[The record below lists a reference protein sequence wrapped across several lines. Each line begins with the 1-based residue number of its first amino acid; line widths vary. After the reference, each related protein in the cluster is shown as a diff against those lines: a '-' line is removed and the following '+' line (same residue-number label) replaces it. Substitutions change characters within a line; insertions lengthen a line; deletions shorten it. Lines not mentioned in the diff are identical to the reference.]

1 MHSRILDAIRK
12 QVEAMTGEDEA
23 DASLVARFVSS
34 NDAAAFATIVRRH
47 GTMVWGVCRN
57 LLPQDGDA
65 EDAFQA
71 TFLALVR
78 SAKTVRNTATLGPW
92 LHGVAV
98 RVATKLK
105 RTAARRK
112 TREGAV
118 ARPEATSPV
127 ADSQWDALLAA
138 VHEEVNRLPEAERTA
153 FVLCCLEGVRQ
164 PVAAA
169 QLGWKPGT
177 LTGRLSKAK
186 RRLLDRLSQRGLA
199 PALALGAIGAG
210 TTTGSAIA
218 PATLIETTLA
228 FANEVGAVPA
238 SILTLSQGVSGMMIS
253 KVKLLAAAV
262 VLAGGMAMSLGTGVF
277 STADAQTAPK
287 TPTATPPPLLP
298 PPTPMFTSPTRVLP
312 QPEPG
317 FVVPSPAP
325 EAEPE
330 RIWEYRFQNYE
341 TLPNAQKFIVDL
353 GQKGWELCVLETQSK
368 SIIFKRP
375 AKSAAAK
382 PAAGFKTY
390 LRQVQDPETGA
401 TRYHPVSEYETVYPV
416 RDSGPVS
423 RLEIPSTP
431 VIRDPLLAQPQPI
444 PMTQLPWKAT
454 ENLPIPAGPPR
465 KFTLHTIMMKS
476 LNGPT
481 CVNVAKVLKELIA
494 IGEFDDEVKTVI
506 ADEGSD
512 SLLVLATPAGKK
524 KVEAQ
529 IKQLE
534 EAAAKRTGLPS
545 TTR

>member
-12 QVEAMTGEDEA
+12 QVEVMTGEDEA
-23 DASLVARFVSS
+23 DASLVARFVAS

-112 TREGAV
+112 TREGVV

-287 TPTATPPPLLP
+287 TPPVATPPDRK
-298 PPTPMFTSPTRVLP
+298 S
-312 QPEPG
+312 
-317 FVVPSPAP
+317 VV
-325 EAEPE
+325 
-330 RIWEYRFQNYE
+330 
-341 TLPNAQKFIVDL
+341 
-353 GQKGWELCVLETQSK
+353 
-368 SIIFKRP
+368 
-375 AKSAAAK
+375 
-382 PAAGFKTY
+382 
-390 LRQVQDPETGA
+390 
-401 TRYHPVSEYETVYPV
+401 
-416 RDSGPVS
+416 
-423 RLEIPSTP
+423 
-431 VIRDPLLAQPQPI
+431 
-444 PMTQLPWKAT
+444 
-454 ENLPIPAGPPR
+454 
-465 KFTLHTIMMKS
+465 
-476 LNGPT
+476 
-481 CVNVAKVLKELIA
+481 
-494 IGEFDDEVKTVI
+494 
-506 ADEGSD
+506 
-512 SLLVLATPAGKK
+512 
-524 KVEAQ
+524 
-529 IKQLE
+529 
-534 EAAAKRTGLPS
+534 
-545 TTR
+545 

>member
-12 QVEAMTGEDEA
+12 QVEVMTGEDEA
-23 DASLVARFVSS
+23 DASLVARFVAS

-78 SAKTVRNTATLGPW
+78 SAKNVRNTATLGPW

-112 TREGAV
+112 IREGIV

-199 PALALGAIGAG
+199 PALALGAIGAS

-228 FANEVGAVPA
+228 FANEMGAVPA

-277 STADAQTAPK
+277 STADAQTAPR
-287 TPTATPPPLLP
+287 TPTAATPPLLP
-298 PPTPMFTSPTRVLP
+298 PPAPLPTNPTRVMPPQAEPAPMLMNPLLP

-317 FVVPSPAP
+317 FVVPVPP
-325 EAEPE
+325 PVAEPE
-330 RIWEYRFQNYE
+330 QIWEYRFQNYE

-375 AKSAAAK
+375 AK
-382 PAAGFKTY
+382 PAAGPTRLIKLPMPDSSPTLRVDYPPTY
-390 LRQVQDPETGA
+390 E
-401 TRYHPVSEYETVYPV
+401 S
-416 RDSGPVS
+416 
-423 RLEIPSTP
+423 
-431 VIRDPLLAQPQPI
+431 RDPLVRDQLI
-444 PMTQLPWKAT
+444 PVAPQLPMAQFPRKAT
-454 ENLPIPAGPPR
+454 EEMPPPASPPR
-465 KFTLHTIMMKS
+465 KFTLYTIMMKS

-481 CVNVAKVLKELIA
+481 CVNVSKVLKELIA
-494 IGEFDDEVKTVI
+494 IDEFTGEVKAVI

-512 SLLVLATPAGKK
+512 SILVLASPAGKK
-524 KVEAQ
+524 LVEAQ

-534 EAAAKRTGLPS
+534 AAAAKQQNRLPLPS
-545 TTR
+545 RAN

>member
-12 QVEAMTGEDEA
+12 QVEVMTGEDEA
-23 DASLVARFVSS
+23 DSSLVARFVAS

-199 PALALGAIGAG
+199 PALALGAIGAT

-262 VLAGGMAMSLGTGVF
+262 VLAGGMAMSLGTGLF

-287 TPTATPPPLLP
+287 TPTAAPPPLLP
-298 PPTPMFTSPTRVLP
+298 PPTPMFTNPTLVPP

-317 FVVPSPAP
+317 FVVVPVPSP

-375 AKSAAAK
+375 AKPLAAAK
-382 PAAGFKTY
+382 P
-390 LRQVQDPETGA
+390 
-401 TRYHPVSEYETVYPV
+401 SYPV
-416 RDSGPVS
+416 IVDPLNNNMARPLATNVLPMPDRGPVP
-423 RLEIPSTP
+423 RLETATIYPS
-431 VIRDPLLAQPQPI
+431 RDPLVRD
-444 PMTQLPWKAT
+444 QLTPLPPKAT
-454 ENLPIPAGPPR
+454 ESLPPPAMLYPAGPPR

-512 SLLVLATPAGKK
+512 SLLVLATAAGKK

-534 EAAAKRTGLPS
+534 AAAAKRTGLPS
-545 TTR
+545 NNSTR

>member
-1 MHSRILDAIRK
+1 MPES
-12 QVEAMTGEDEA
+12 
-23 DASLVARFVSS
+23 AS
-34 NDAAAFATIVRRH
+34 
-47 GTMVWGVCRN
+47 
-57 LLPQDGDA
+57 QDGDA

-112 TREGAV
+112 TREGIV

-164 PVAAA
+164 PVAAT

-287 TPTATPPPLLP
+287 ATAKSPPLLP
-298 PPTPMFTSPTRVLP
+298 PPMPMLTNPTLVPMLPQSEPAPMLVNPTLVPVMP

-317 FVVPSPAP
+317 FAVPSIPP
-325 EAEPE
+325 DAEPE
-330 RIWEYRFQNYE
+330 HVWEYRFQNYE
-341 TLPNAQKFIVDL
+341 TLPNAQKFIVDF

-375 AKSAAAK
+375 AKPAAAK
-382 PAAGFKTY
+382 PAVKFDTSYKQIT
-390 LRQVQDPETGA
+390 DPQTG
-401 TRYHPVSEYETVYPV
+401 RTVYLPFSVPV
-416 RDSGPVS
+416 AAAPPSNSVPVP
-423 RLEIPSTP
+423 RLEIPSIP
-431 VIRDPLLAQPQPI
+431 PSDDPLLAPVAPQR
-444 PMTQLPWKAT
+444 PMAQFPRKAT
-454 ENLPIPAGPPR
+454 EEMPPPASPPR
-465 KFTLHTIMMKS
+465 KFTLYTIMMKS

-481 CVNVAKVLKELIA
+481 CVNVSKVLKELIA
-494 IGEFDDEVKTVI
+494 IDEFTGEVKAVI

-512 SLLVLATPAGKK
+512 SILVLASPAGKK
-524 KVEAQ
+524 LVEAQ

-534 EAAAKRTGLPS
+534 AAAARRTKEFLTPSSTLPS